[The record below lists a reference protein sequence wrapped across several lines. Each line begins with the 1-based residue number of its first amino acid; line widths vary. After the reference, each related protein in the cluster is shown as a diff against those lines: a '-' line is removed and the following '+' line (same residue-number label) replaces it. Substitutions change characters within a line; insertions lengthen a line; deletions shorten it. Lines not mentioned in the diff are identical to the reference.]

1 MLGFGL
7 GPHLDAPGIVGDQ
20 PLLKL
25 FMAIESFHGEE
36 NDWLV
41 VSTPLKN
48 ISQLGIIIH
57 YYSIFMDHKKM
68 FETTNQNDILILQW
82 N

>member
-1 MLGFGL
+1 
-7 GPHLDAPGIVGDQ
+7 
-20 PLLKL
+20 
-25 FMAIESFHGEE
+25 MAIESFHGEE

-48 ISQLGIIIH
+48 ISQLGLIIIH
-57 YYSIFMDHKKM
+57 YYSILWIIKM